1 MNIDEVRRYWMDYL
15 ESIEVSDT
23 LVSELVKIV
32 AETGNELSVFKI
44 FIQRLSFLQSLG
56 ALAVRHKEFESIG
69 DGLFSM
75 HLAGTD
81 FNIRILYSFL
91 PNRQPVLLLAFYE
104 RGGKRKTDYT
114 PYKDPALS
122 RLKQIKEEFYHV
134 SGNE

>member
-1 MNIDEVRRYWMDYL
+1 MNIDEVRRYWMDSL
-15 ESIEVSDT
+15 ASIGVSDA

-32 AETGNELSVFKI
+32 AETGNERSVFKI
-44 FIQRLSFLQSLG
+44 FIQRLFLLQSLG
-56 ALAVRHKEFESIG
+56 ALAVQHKEFESIG

-75 HLAGTD
+75 HLAGRN

-114 PYKDPALS
+114 PYKEPALS

-134 SGNE
+134 